1 MWAIFL
7 LAVIGVALIALG
19 ILWVANKVFIAI
31 KKDNFKF
38 EKELEKEGKENE

>member
-7 LAVIGVALIALG
+7 LATMGVALVALA
-19 ILWVANKVFIAI
+19 ILWVANKVFISI

-38 EKELEKEGKENE
+38 KKELEKEGKEK